1 VGSLI
6 SNHDIRKCLEHIASS
21 EIPQAREILENFGKD
36 GIATRTALE
45 GLIAST
51 NNKSTKALWASRKKM
66 LSLKTSLSK
75 RSGSIW
81 ADDYD
86 RKFSKTWIDFL
97 NIKLKESEG

>member
-1 VGSLI
+1 MI
-6 SNHDIRKCLEHIASS
+6 SNDEIRKCLEHIGRS
-21 EIPQAREILENFGKD
+21 EIPQARAILENFGKD
-36 GIATRTALE
+36 GRATRTALE

-51 NNKSTKALWASRKKM
+51 NNKSTKALWANRDKM
-66 LSLKTSLSK
+66 LSLKASLSK
-75 RSGSIW
+75 RSRSIW

>member
-1 VGSLI
+1 MVSLI
-6 SNHDIRKCLEHIASS
+6 SKEDIRKCLEHIARS

-51 NNKSTKALWASRKKM
+51 NNKSIKALWANKEKM
-66 LSLKTSLSK
+66 VSLKASLSK
-75 RSGSIW
+75 RSRSIW

-86 RKFSKTWIDFL
+86 KKFSKTWIDFID
-97 NIKLKESEG
+97 IKLKESE